1 VAVCAVGGV
10 RGALRTGILTAA
22 LTLAA
27 DQITKLWVLFGYELA
42 DRGRVQ
48 VLPFVDF
55 VMVWNRGV
63 SYGMFQQES
72 TLGRLVLL
80 AVTVAAVVFL
90 SVWMTR
96 ESSRFTSFGLGLVL
110 GGAIGNGIDRAVYG
124 AVADFVLLHAGGFEW
139 YVFNIADAAIVV
151 GAALLLYGAF
161 WRGNGS
167 AEAKTSTTRIEG

>member
-1 VAVCAVGGV
+1 
-10 RGALRTGILTAA
+10 
-22 LTLAA
+22 
-27 DQITKLWVLFGYELA
+27 
-42 DRGRVQ
+42 
-48 VLPFVDF
+48 VDF

-90 SVWMTR
+90 SVWMKR
-96 ESSRFTSFGLGLVL
+96 ESSRFTSFGLGLIL

-167 AEAKTSTTRIEG
+167 AEAKTPTTRIEG